1 LTWAISKD
9 DIFRNAL
16 TLPEQDRADLIGA
29 LSDSLDAE
37 VEENVEEPW
46 RAEIE
51 RRARELDS
59 GVVQSFPW
67 EAVKARLART
77 SRG

>member
-1 LTWAISKD
+1 MAASKD

-29 LSDSLDAE
+29 LIDSLDAE
-37 VEENVEEPW
+37 VEENVEEAW

-51 RRARELDS
+51 RRAQELDS
-59 GVVQSFPW
+59 GVVHSIPW
-67 EAVKARLART
+67 EVVKARWVSLPL
-77 SRG
+77 

>member
-1 LTWAISKD
+1 MAASKD

-29 LSDSLDAE
+29 LIDSLEAE
-37 VEENVEEPW
+37 VEKNGEEAW

-51 RRARELDS
+51 RRAQELDS
-59 GVVQSFPW
+59 GVVQSVTW
-67 EAVKARLART
+67 EVVKARLART